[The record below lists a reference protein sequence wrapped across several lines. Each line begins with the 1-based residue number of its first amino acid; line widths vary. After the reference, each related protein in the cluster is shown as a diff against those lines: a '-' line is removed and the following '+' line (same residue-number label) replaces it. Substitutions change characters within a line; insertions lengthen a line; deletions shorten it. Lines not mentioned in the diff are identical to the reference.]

1 MADNMVQSAWVTVPT
16 LPCVAIEE
24 TLSFWEMLGFEIT
37 YKQTRP
43 YQYGI
48 VTRGGSELHFGRVK
62 GMEASS
68 NLYNGCLVM
77 VPDAAEV
84 YQEFTA
90 VFKKRL
96 GKIPHTGIPRISRM
110 KPGTTR
116 FTLTD
121 VSGNSII
128 FIDSSA
134 EEKDQ
139 ETWEKADDKNQ
150 SPLQRAVAMAIR
162 FRDYKED
169 EQAAAKTL
177 DVALRKAKN
186 EENTTIAEALIIR
199 MDLAVFMDNSAR
211 ASECSKLLSQLDL
224 PEGEVGRLMQK
235 HGIDPPKDAS

>member
-1 MADNMVQSAWVTVPT
+1 MEKTYRNAWVTVPM

-43 YQYGI
+43 YQYG
-48 VTRGGSELHFGRVK
+48 VVVRGGSELHFGRVK
-62 GMEASS
+62 GMEAAD
-68 NLYNGCLVM
+68 NVYNGCLVV
-77 VPDAAEV
+77 VPDVGEV
-84 YQEFTA
+84 YREFTA
-90 VFKKRL
+90 TFKETL
-96 GKIPHTGIPRISRM
+96 GRIPHTGIPRISRM

-121 VSGNSII
+121 ISGNSII
-128 FIDSSA
+128 FIDADS

-150 SPLQRAVAMAIR
+150 SVLQKAIAMAVR

-177 DVALRKAKN
+177 DVALRKVKD
-186 EENTTIAEALIIR
+186 EEKITLAEALVIR
-199 MDLAVFMDNSAR
+199 IDLAVLMADGAR
-211 ASECSKLLSQLDL
+211 VDECAKLLNQLGLLQSD
-224 PEGEVGRLMQK
+224 VDRLMQK
-235 HGIDPPKDAS
+235 HGIEG

>member
-1 MADNMVQSAWVTVPT
+1 MDQKAWVTVPT
-16 LPCVAIEE
+16 LPCVAIED

-43 YQYGI
+43 YQYG
-48 VTRGGSELHFGRVK
+48 VVARGGSELHFGRVK
-62 GMEASS
+62 GMEAGS
-68 NLYNGCLVM
+68 NVYNGCLVL
-77 VPDAAEV
+77 VPDAEAV
-84 YQEFTA
+84 YLEFTTA
-90 VFKKRL
+90 FKEKL
-96 GKIPHTGIPRISRM
+96 GKIPHAGIPRISRM

-128 FIDSSA
+128 FIDSNA

-139 ETWEKADDKNQ
+139 KTWEKADDKNQ
-150 SPLQRAVAMAIR
+150 SPLQKAVAMAIR

-186 EENTTIAEALIIR
+186 EEKTTIAEALIIR
-199 MDLAVFMDNSAR
+199 MDLAVFMGNSAR
-211 ASECSKLLSQLDL
+211 ADECSKLLSQLGL
-224 PEGEVGRLMQK
+224 PEGEMGCLMQK
-235 HGIDPPKDAS
+235 HGIDTP